1 MHAKVPLNRGTA
13 AVATVLAFWLV
24 AGCGG
29 DEEDRLPPASSPQ
42 VGVSPT
48 PTMDPLDASA
58 LAFVEIYVQAAVA
71 AKVNSDVT
79 GESLEGLI
87 EPTWL
92 DMFTGNIAADL
103 EQNRRYE
110 GTIDIVWAEV
120 AERELDGPIPQLLV
134 DACLDAS
141 NFLPVD
147 VDTGELNG
155 EDPRQSPSRHV
166 VRIWLYPLEDG
177 GWQAGRANWPGWF
190 YGEREEY
197 AEPC

>member
-1 MHAKVPLNRGTA
+1 
-13 AVATVLAFWLV
+13 
-24 AGCGG
+24 
-29 DEEDRLPPASSPQ
+29 EDGIRDFHVTGVQTCALPIL
-42 VGVSPT
+42 SPT

-92 DMFTGNIAADL
+92 DIFTGNIAADL

-147 VDTGELNG
+147 VDTRSEERRVG
-155 EDPRQSPSRHV
+155 RV
-166 VRIWLYPLEDG
+166 
-177 GWQAGRANWPGWF
+177 GRARRGH
-190 YGEREEY
+190 
-197 AEPC
+197 EPQKRRACRRTARSR